1 LFPEKKK
8 RVLIVPSK
16 FKANTVFTY
25 LSYSIYNGINKDIKG
40 KPINPKNPPEN
51 ITYDMLIREVGIFL
65 EDEFNTEEE
74 LQRQFKKAS
83 DKEKEALKSRLWKIW
98 YNIIAGENEEDS
110 DSNPSY
116 KNKKLKRI
124 NKLEEE
130 SIFELEEESVG
141 TKGSKG
147 TKGTKG
153 GKSSKGTKGG
163 KSRKS
168 TKGGELT
175 EEEKYENFLSGTRNK
190 YIDNANNIKEDNNG
204 YTERDKEIAYFN
216 FADANAKKVVKNSY
230 DMKMDLI
237 NRLANNAVKV
247 KDIVCEY
254 PPQDFPYP
262 DKEGF
267 NTLFRPNKKL
277 FLFAMQL
284 PHQFNRDLL
293 FKSMIYL
300 FHKKIYNIADLQ
312 GCSDAIN
319 RHNSRMGIGIG
330 CNPYDRDCEPR
341 MWERA
346 RFITIKEPKAKC
358 DNITATDTLTQ
369 DVIDSYQLKDEELNY
384 LDKGLYYDI
393 KIKDMTAG
401 YFWSWNEISKIQDTS
416 LRENSIVVHC
426 LAGAGRTGSVLLYLL
441 MRDSGK
447 ILSAAGN
454 QGYYK
459 NLTDRLA
466 KPHFG
471 LNNIAEVIGV
481 LRTYFVNNQSRGVKF
496 ATREL
501 FELGS
506 RIMDKE
512 TEDMLRKK
520 GVGDKQIKEIL
531 EQGIDD
537 DMYDELKSIIGE
549 TELSEL
555 DNRQIKSQATCSLLR
570 QRLNRIFFFLAKEF
584 KVKQFY
590 TYERPSKLVF
600 FLPDDEFSN
609 PVMRTI
615 SDWDNYYSSSTSR
628 KMVREWLN

>member
-1 LFPEKKK
+1 
-8 RVLIVPSK
+8 
-16 FKANTVFTY
+16 
-25 LSYSIYNGINKDIKG
+25 
-40 KPINPKNPPEN
+40 
-51 ITYDMLIREVGIFL
+51 
-65 EDEFNTEEE
+65 
-74 LQRQFKKAS
+74 
-83 DKEKEALKSRLWKIW
+83 
-98 YNIIAGENEEDS
+98 
-110 DSNPSY
+110 
-116 KNKKLKRI
+116 
-124 NKLEEE
+124 
-130 SIFELEEESVG
+130 
-141 TKGSKG
+141 
-147 TKGTKG
+147 
-153 GKSSKGTKGG
+153 
-163 KSRKS
+163 
-168 TKGGELT
+168 
-175 EEEKYENFLSGTRNK
+175 
-190 YIDNANNIKEDNNG
+190 
-204 YTERDKEIAYFN
+204 
-216 FADANAKKVVKNSY
+216 
-230 DMKMDLI
+230 
-237 NRLANNAVKV
+237 
-247 KDIVCEY
+247 
-254 PPQDFPYP
+254 
-262 DKEGF
+262 
-267 NTLFRPNKKL
+267 
-277 FLFAMQL
+277 
-284 PHQFNRDLL
+284 
-293 FKSMIYL
+293 MIYL

-369 DVIDSYQLKDEELNY
+369 DEIDSYQLKKEELNY

-447 ILSAAGN
+447 ILSPEGE

-459 NLTDRLA
+459 NLRDRLA

-531 EQGIDD
+531 EQGIDT
-537 DMYDELKSIIGE
+537 DMYYKLEAIIGE

-584 KVKQFY
+584 KVKVFY
-590 TYERPSKLVF
+590 TYGRPATQVK

-615 SDWDNYYSSSTSR
+615 RSDWDNYDR
-628 KMVREWLN
+628 DDAREWLK

>member
-1 LFPEKKK
+1 
-8 RVLIVPSK
+8 
-16 FKANTVFTY
+16 
-25 LSYSIYNGINKDIKG
+25 
-40 KPINPKNPPEN
+40 
-51 ITYDMLIREVGIFL
+51 M
-65 EDEFNTEEE
+65 
-74 LQRQFKKAS
+74 
-83 DKEKEALKSRLWKIW
+83 
-98 YNIIAGENEEDS
+98 
-110 DSNPSY
+110 
-116 KNKKLKRI
+116 
-124 NKLEEE
+124 
-130 SIFELEEESVG
+130 
-141 TKGSKG
+141 
-147 TKGTKG
+147 
-153 GKSSKGTKGG
+153 
-163 KSRKS
+163 
-168 TKGGELT
+168 
-175 EEEKYENFLSGTRNK
+175 
-190 YIDNANNIKEDNNG
+190 
-204 YTERDKEIAYFN
+204 
-216 FADANAKKVVKNSY
+216 
-230 DMKMDLI
+230 
-237 NRLANNAVKV
+237 
-247 KDIVCEY
+247 
-254 PPQDFPYP
+254 
-262 DKEGF
+262 
-267 NTLFRPNKKL
+267 
-277 FLFAMQL
+277 
-284 PHQFNRDLL
+284 
-293 FKSMIYL
+293 
-300 FHKKIYNIADLQ
+300 KIYNIADLQ

-346 RFITIKEPKAKC
+346 RFITIKEPNAKC

-369 DVIDSYQLKDEELNY
+369 DEIDSYQLKEEEVKY

-447 ILSAAGN
+447 ILSDEGE

-459 NLTDRLA
+459 NLRDRLA

-471 LNNIAEVIGV
+471 LTNIAEVIGV

-531 EQGIDD
+531 EQGIDT
-537 DMYDELKSIIGE
+537 DMYYELKPKIGE